1 MSAKAGMVVV
11 LLVFA
16 ACSCTSPASPRSR
29 STAPAGPTASD
40 TERPAQQPD
49 QAACPSGDGTPI
61 VGIPILMLPCLTA
74 AGPNVSVSSV
84 HGRPEVINIWASW
97 CGPCKQETPLLQR
110 VHAAIGHRV
119 LFLGVDVRDTRSRA
133 LAFLAYYGV
142 SYAQVFDS
150 GGRFPLSLHLAGVPN
165 TLFVDA
171 AGKVV
176 YRRIGALDE
185 QQLRIGLARAGV
197 RLSSLPGG

>member
-1 MSAKAGMVVV
+1 MRAWFRRLVV
-11 LLVFA
+11 LATLLVVS
-16 ACSCTSPASPRSR
+16 ACGPAGSSRAPVETLSPHSTGTGGKPASP
-29 STAPAGPTASD
+29 D
-40 TERPAQQPD
+40 T
-49 QAACPSGDGTPI
+49 AACPAGRGTPI
-61 VGIPILMLPCLTA
+61 AGIPKVTLPCLTA
-74 AGPNVSVSSV
+74 TGPDVAVSAV

-110 VHAAIGHRV
+110 THAAIGHRV
-119 LFLGVDVRDTRSRA
+119 LFLGVDVRDTRSHA

-142 SYAQVFDS
+142 SYPQVFDPA
-150 GGRFPLSLHLAGVPN
+150 GRFPLSLHLAGVPN

-197 RLSSLPGG
+197 RLPNLPGG